1 MSRRP
6 PVLALIQPGS
16 VRDTARVAVL
26 VRFVLP
32 LIRRRPADLRQT
44 IGVLRALRDRAAEA
58 REELATAGTRLDD
71 SRRLLAR
78 AEKQHREQARGL
90 ATESMLESDRALA
103 LSVEAKDLRQLIAR
117 LGSQAELRERL
128 ASLPRSDAPTSE
140 LQ

>member
-1 MSRRP
+1 M
-6 PVLALIQPGS
+6 
-16 VRDTARVAVL
+16 VL
-26 VRFVLP
+26 VFVVKQKTAYDLRISDWSSDVCSSDLVALLLDGVLP
-32 LIRRRPADLRQT
+32 LIRRRTADLRQT

-103 LSVEAKDLRQLIAR
+103 LSVEAKEIGRAHV
-117 LGSQAELRERL
+117 
-128 ASLPRSDAPTSE
+128 
-140 LQ
+140 